1 MPIQLTDT
9 QRDATTLMMLTLS
22 ALLALIG
29 GASAARTFKDDAGV
43 THTIDDAKMPTFIT
57 DVQDALSLVHFGV
70 HHDQVHATY
79 GSRFQSGSNGR
90 LDGTPMYAN
99 GNLATFG
106 VDHNVADYDP
116 SLFPVDP
123 NAAEMAALAQA
134 PNLSPGCVAA
144 GAYWCSEFD
153 MTPANATAGTPDGP
167 AKVIMDNIG
176 WPDFLIAGAA
186 AYAQYYAHNAE
197 VNAAA
202 EAAGT
207 KTILIERADPD
218 TGLTRGLV
226 EMAEK
231 YEELATFLGA
241 DAAGH
246 SAADKRL
253 LCSAAASFKH
263 VAKAAHDKG
272 VRALGVYGP
281 YGDTT
286 KDGMT
291 GGWLY
296 GAGGEVVMHMLEEL
310 GMPIYHGPFPTMLEG
325 DASTG
330 RTGLM
335 SATDLELPAVDA
347 VPADADAGTPA
358 VDAVPAMKLNVD
370 FWLYDVR
377 VALDFTSPEFAA
389 AWPHPAVTAKQ
400 YAYWPNGGKVYS
412 YHHAQEIITE
422 VGNALAGAKRVTD
435 PTECT
440 AVDDIDGTA
449 HRTDGLAKGAYACY
463 SPKTYSWCDA
473 HDDLH
478 QTRVDASHAA
488 GHSAGKDEAAATVE
502 VPLVGEVD
510 LTAGAVAGIAIGVC
524 VFGTLVGMFFG
535 YMMKANCVG
544 TKPTTVDTASKAS
557 NGV

>member
-1 MPIQLTDT
+1 
-9 QRDATTLMMLTLS
+9 MMLTLS
-22 ALLALIG
+22 ALLALLG
-29 GASAARTFKDDAGV
+29 AASAARTFKDDAGV

-70 HHDQVHATY
+70 HHDQVHATF
-79 GSRFQSGSNGR
+79 GTRFQSGSNGR

-99 GNLATFG
+99 GNQATFG

-134 PNLSPGCVAA
+134 PNLSPGCIAA
-144 GAYWCSEFD
+144 GAFWCTDWD
-153 MTPANATAGTPDGP
+153 MSPANATAGTPDGH
-167 AKVIMDNIG
+167 AKVIMDSIG
-176 WPDFLIAGAA
+176 WPDFLIEGAA
-186 AYAQYYAHNAE
+186 SPSYDYYHIKS
-197 VNAAA
+197 AAVV
-202 EAAGT
+202 AATPAST
-207 KTILIERADPD
+207 KTILITRTDPD
-218 TGLTRGLV
+218 TGVTRGLV

-253 LCSAAASFKH
+253 LCSAAESFKH

-272 VRALGVYGP
+272 VRAVGVYGP

-286 KDGMT
+286 KGGMT
-291 GGWLY
+291 GGYLY
-296 GAGGEVVMHMLEEL
+296 GAPGEVVMHMLEEL
-310 GMPIYHGPFPTMLEG
+310 GMPIYHLPTTTMVAGTVGTDE
-325 DASTG
+325 
-330 RTGLM
+330 TGLM
-335 SATDLELPAVDA
+335 SATDLELPAVAA
-347 VPADADAGTPA
+347 VAADADAGTPA

-377 VALDFTSPEFAA
+377 VAIDFTSPEFAA

-440 AVDDIDGTA
+440 AVDDIDGTT